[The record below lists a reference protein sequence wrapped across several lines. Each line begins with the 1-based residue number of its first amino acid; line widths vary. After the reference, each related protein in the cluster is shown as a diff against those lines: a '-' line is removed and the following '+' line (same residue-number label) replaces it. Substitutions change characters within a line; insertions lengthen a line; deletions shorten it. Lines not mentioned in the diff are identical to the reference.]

1 MPSPYGLKLVE
12 SCVTCKL
19 RNHTFFCSLP
29 RSSLVHLDTL
39 SLANLL
45 PKGSILFVAGQK
57 PGGVHILCAGK
68 VKVCT
73 QRGNGKLAMVKI
85 AGPGEVLGLHAC
97 IGGTVHEFTAETV
110 EPSHIVFV
118 RGDDF
123 KQFLSQ
129 NEVACW
135 KAAQILSRDC
145 HEAYEI
151 IRSGGGARSGS
162 AKLARLLLD
171 IAVIGKPHG
180 DEIEVVLPL
189 THKEMAQAIGMSRET
204 VWRKLVEFRHRGI
217 AILKG
222 SVLLIHNKAELQRL
236 AGR

>member
-1 MPSPYGLKLVE
+1 
-12 SCVTCKL
+12 L
-19 RNHTFFCSLP
+19 RNHAFFCSLP
-29 RSSLVHLDTL
+29 RSSLVHLDTV
-39 SLANLL
+39 SLANFL
-45 PKGSILFVAGQK
+45 PKGSILFTAEQK
-57 PGGVHILCAGK
+57 PGGVHIVCVGK

-73 QRGNGKLAMVKI
+73 QQGSGKLAMIKI

-97 IGGTVHEFTAETV
+97 IGGTAYEFTAETV
-110 EPSHIVFV
+110 EPSQIVFV
-118 RGDDF
+118 RSDDF
-123 KQFLSQ
+123 RQFLSQ

-135 KAAQILSRDC
+135 KAAQLLSRDC
-145 HEAYEI
+145 HDAYEI
-151 IRSGGGARSGS
+151 IRSGGARSSS

-171 IAVIGKPHG
+171 IAVIGKPNG

-204 VWRKLVEFRHRGI
+204 VWRQLVELRNRGI

-222 SVLLIHNKAELQRL
+222 SVLLIQNKAELQRL